1 MRDPGIVPAMTTDPY
16 HHDSYMIRRKVL
28 TVLGAKFH
36 VFADDGSL
44 LFFTQ
49 QKAFKLKEDL
59 RLYASE
65 AMERELLVLRA
76 RSVIDFGVT
85 FDVFDAVAGEVVGSI
100 RRKGMRSLVRDE
112 WLLFGPADEPVA
124 TIKEDGSALSILRR
138 LHPVMGVVAPQ
149 AHHVEVG
156 GLPIVR
162 FQANRNPFVQRTT
175 VTMLDGAE
183 QSVDPRLSLASAIL
197 ITAIEGRQN

>member
-1 MRDPGIVPAMTTDPY
+1 MTTDPF
-16 HHDSYMIRRKVL
+16 HHDSYTIRRKIL

-36 VFADDGSL
+36 VFGDDGQL

-49 QKAFKLKEDL
+49 QKAFKLKEDI

-65 AMERELLVLRA
+65 AMEEALLVLRA

-85 FDVFDAVAGEVVGSI
+85 FDVVDAVANEVVGSI
-100 RRKGMRSLVRDE
+100 RRKGLRSLVRDE
-112 WLLFGPADEPVA
+112 WLLFGPGDEPVA
-124 TIKEDGSALSILRR
+124 TVKEDGSALAILRR
-138 LHPVMGVVAPQ
+138 LHEVMAVIAPQ
-149 AHHVEVG
+149 AHHIEVD
-156 GLPIVR
+156 GLPIAR

-175 VTMLDGAE
+175 VTMLDGAADAL
-183 QSVDPRLSLASAIL
+183 DPRLSLAAAIL